1 LLNIVSNAEG
11 KAELLI
17 WDAKAM
23 TQEPLARVPIPAK
36 VPYGMHSAFV
46 ADQSMQPKAAAA

>member
-1 LLNIVSNAEG
+1 MLNIVSNAEG

-46 ADQSMQPKAAAA
+46 ADQSMRPKAAAA